1 MTGVKDINST
11 EKLLDVIRGKKS
23 DSFAAVE
30 KSVDTSTKKQKSPKF
45 VANWPKIFS
54 TKKIY
59 TIGVEISHDCIFLSR
74 TVKTADG
81 KFVLVAY
88 KVVEYNSQITKESA
102 EFKAILKSA
111 LFSFCG
117 NPADCNIWTHMSD
130 SEVNVHH
137 IKIPLVAKKQL
148 ENVIYWTAK
157 KENAFDDKDFIFDF
171 EMQGEIVDQGIPK
184 YSVMVYSAP
193 IAEVEKVKALF
204 SDIEITLT
212 GITTAPF
219 AIQNIIRKKWMPA
232 DESTIASLFI
242 DNDFSR
248 IDIFNKEN
256 LVMTRGIKT
265 GIVSMM
271 EAIADTINET
281 SRGLKLGKDEA
292 RKILFSINPDAEK
305 LKETDPGFGLKEK
318 EIYEMA
324 LPALERLARQVER
337 TLEYYTS
344 TKIPEKV
351 EKIYISSSM
360 DVYKPIINYIS
371 EQMGIKCE
379 VFDPFK
385 KQEAYP
391 AIKSLSLSERMFLVP
406 SLGLSFADNFHTPNV
421 IFTYKQKNREIYIK
435 RLNRGIFA
443 AFGLALIVC
452 LTTLAYQGVEA
463 KMLSKKL
470 VKMEK
475 NISRYNPL
483 LTTEKIEKMAVEVAV
498 TRQSNRRYAERYTQ
512 LAVIG
517 EISDL
522 TPPHIGLLHIKIT
535 LAGPATDK
543 TEKTQKDANEGV
555 ILEGVVF
562 GDRSKLDSFLTEYVM
577 KLEYSPMLRQI
588 TVGKS
593 NIVKFKNT
601 EMLQFTLN
609 AKIG

>member
-1 MTGVKDINST
+1 LAGSNDINST

-23 DSFAAVE
+23 DPFTAVE
-30 KSVDTSTKKQKSPKF
+30 KSVDTSSKKQKSPKF

-59 TIGVEISHDCIFLSR
+59 TIGVEISHDCIFLCR

-81 KFVLVAY
+81 KSVLVAY
-88 KVVEYNSQITKESA
+88 KAVEYNSQLTRESS

-117 NPADCNIWTHMSD
+117 NPANCSIWTHMSD

-148 ENVIYWTAK
+148 ENIIYWTAK
-157 KENAFDDKDFIFDF
+157 KENTFEDKDFIFDY
-171 EMQGEIVDQGIPK
+171 EMQGEIIDQGIPK

-193 IAEVEKVKALF
+193 IAEVEKIKTLF

-232 DESTIASLFI
+232 GESTIASLYI
-242 DNDFSR
+242 DHDFSR

-256 LVMTRGIKT
+256 LVMTRAIKT
-265 GIVSMM
+265 GIASAM
-271 EAIADTINET
+271 EAIADTINEKG
-281 SRGLKLGKDEA
+281 RGLNLGKEDA
-292 RKILFSINPDAEK
+292 RKIFFSINPDAEK
-305 LKETDPGFGLKEK
+305 LKETDAGFGLKEK
-318 EIYEMA
+318 EIFEMV
-324 LPALERLARQVER
+324 LPPLERLARQVER
-337 TLEYYTS
+337 TMEYYAS
-344 TKIPEKV
+344 TKSSEKV

-360 DVYKPIINYIS
+360 DIYQPIIDYIS
-371 EQMGIKCE
+371 EQIGIKCE
-379 VFDPFK
+379 ILDPFK

-391 AIKSLSLSERMFLVP
+391 AIKSLSLSERMFLVL

-421 IFTYKQKNREIYIK
+421 IFTYKQRNREIYIK
-435 RLNRGIFA
+435 RLNMGIFA
-443 AFGLALIVC
+443 VFGLALILC
-452 LTTLAYQGVEA
+452 LTTLVYQGVEA
-463 KMLSKKL
+463 NLLSKKL

-475 NISRYNPL
+475 DISRYKPL
-483 LTTEKIEKMAVEVAV
+483 LTTEKIEKMAAEVALK
-498 TRQSNRRYAERYTQ
+498 RQSNRRYAERCTQ

-517 EISDL
+517 EISYL
-522 TPPHIGLLHIKIT
+522 TPSHIGLLHIKVT
-535 LAGPATDK
+535 LAGPAVN
-543 TEKTQKDANEGV
+543 KTQKDANEGV
-555 ILEGVVF
+555 ILEGVAF
-562 GDRSKLDSFLTEYVM
+562 GDRGKLDSFLTQYVM

-593 NIVKFKNT
+593 SIVKFKNT
-601 EMLQFTLN
+601 EVLQFTLN